1 MFTSQRFKKYCLRKE
16 NSHEIDNKQ
25 YTMFE
30 EKKRC
35 SPKEN
40 SFSSLISKLYY
51 TKKITNVY
59 NCTLSF

>member
-25 YTMFE
+25 YTLFK

-40 SFSSLISKLYY
+40 SFSSLTSKLYY